1 VLAGAASLVAWTEL
15 LSLIPKL
22 PPGAATESI
31 AGAPSGARA
40 EFGPAVTVA
49 SGAELPSKTR
59 TGEVAGGI
67 AGCIIVVGAAPGTV
81 AGWAPIGIAG
91 GGANGRLADAASGT
105 PG

>member
-1 VLAGAASLVAWTEL
+1 L

-49 SGAELPSKTR
+49 SGAELPSKTS
-59 TGEVAGGI
+59 TGELAGGI
-67 AGCIIVVGAAPGTV
+67 AGCIIVVGAEAAPGTV
-81 AGWAPIGIAG
+81 AG
-91 GGANGRLADAASGT
+91 
-105 PG
+105 